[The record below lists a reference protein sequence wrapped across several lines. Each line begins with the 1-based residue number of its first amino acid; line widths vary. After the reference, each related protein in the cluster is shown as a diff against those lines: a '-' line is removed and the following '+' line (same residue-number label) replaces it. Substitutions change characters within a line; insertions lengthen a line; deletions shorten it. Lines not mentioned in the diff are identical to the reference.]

1 MTPETL
7 PEPLRVARA
16 PDQPIA
22 PWWHTVA
29 VLLLLVAWAVGSHA
43 GVKTIFARPHWVTYL
58 SGIMTQWMLL
68 GTCVAGVYGRR
79 EFFARTL
86 QQNARRWDF
95 EILRGAILYLGMIVV
110 FAFSGL
116 LVAHTLRRAG
126 FDSSRVHA
134 LVPTNAWELL
144 LWAGVCVSAGF
155 CEEHVF
161 RGYLLRQAIAWG
173 ERLGV
178 SRVAAMLLGAAATSA
193 LFGSLHLYEGLG
205 GALLISVMGF
215 VFCLVSQRL
224 GNLRAVILAHFLQD
238 FMAAAI
244 LMSRHAAK

>member
-1 MTPETL
+1 MTPEMLTR
-7 PEPLRVARA
+7 ESRA

-29 VLLLLVAWAVGSHA
+29 VLLLLAAWATAGHA
-43 GVKTIFARPHWVTYL
+43 GMKATFGRAHWVTYI
-58 SGIMTQWMLL
+58 SSIMTQWMLL
-68 GTCVAGVYGRR
+68 GSCVAGVYGRR

-86 QQNARRWDF
+86 RQNARRWPV
-95 EILRGAILYLGMIVV
+95 EALRGVGLYLGMIFL
-110 FAFSGL
+110 FALSGV
-116 LVAHTLRRAG
+116 LVKHTARHPG

-134 LVPTNAWELL
+134 LAPSNGWELL
-144 LWAGVCVSAGF
+144 LWTGVCISAGF

-173 ERLGV
+173 ERLGI

-205 GALLISVMGF
+205 GAMLISVMGF
-215 VFCLVSQRL
+215 AFCLVSQRL
-224 GNLRAVILAHFLQD
+224 GNLRVVILAHVLQD

-244 LMSRHAAK
+244 LMSRHASK